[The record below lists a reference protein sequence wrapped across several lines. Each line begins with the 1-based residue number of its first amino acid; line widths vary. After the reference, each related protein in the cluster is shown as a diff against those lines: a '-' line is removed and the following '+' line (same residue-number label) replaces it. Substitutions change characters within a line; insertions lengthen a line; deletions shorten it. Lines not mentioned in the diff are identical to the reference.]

1 MNDIAIN
8 AENLWRLETPG
19 HEGWT
24 RTARAG
30 DPKKYYMV
38 STDSHA
44 NEPPDLWAKRL
55 PEKYRER
62 APRVVTD
69 ENGVQ
74 WRYCEGYRPDR
85 IRIMSFEGEDWV
97 RSQAGADPEGRIR
110 DNESDGIDAEIIFP
124 NKGLAM
130 WATPDPVFANAQC
143 RVWNDWAWEQ
153 FGAWPEKMV
162 PVAAV
167 ATGDLDGTLAE
178 IERCAA
184 LGYKALTL
192 PCKPIWG
199 GHDVDH
205 VNYNLPHFDPL
216 WALVE
221 ETGMPVTFHVSTG
234 RDPRASRGNG
244 GAVINYVT
252 HSLSPTI
259 EPVANLCASGVLER
273 FPKIRFATIEAGIGW
288 VPWLL
293 DAMDEAYRKHH
304 MWVRP
309 KLQGLPSDYY
319 RAHGYATFQEDPAG
333 LALAKDWGLAG
344 NFMWANDY
352 PHHEGTWPHSG
363 EAIERTMGGLDEG
376 DRAKI
381 LGLNAAKL
389 FGLTVPEHMR
399 PASA

>member
-44 NEPPDLWAKRL
+44 NEPPDLWATRL

-162 PVAAV
+162 PAAAV
-167 ATGDLDGTLAE
+167 ATGDLEGTLAE
-178 IERCAA
+178 IERCAG

-192 PCKPIWG
+192 PCKPRWG

-363 EAIERTMGGLDEG
+363 EAIERTMGGLDEA

-389 FGLTVPEHMR
+389 FGLTVPERMQ
-399 PASA
+399 ADAA